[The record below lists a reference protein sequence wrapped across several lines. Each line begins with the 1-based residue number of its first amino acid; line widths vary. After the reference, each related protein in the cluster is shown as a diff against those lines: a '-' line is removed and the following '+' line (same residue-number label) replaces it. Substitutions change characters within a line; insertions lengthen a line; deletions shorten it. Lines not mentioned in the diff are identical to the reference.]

1 MTLTEIQD
9 ATKND
14 PTLCEVIHLIKN
26 NSWQSQQDIAGGVDV
41 AALKAFNKIKDEL
54 TVTATNGVLRGTK
67 IVIPS
72 SLQVRAI
79 SLAHQNKEADQRKT
93 LVPWY

>member
-14 PTLCEVIHLIKN
+14 STLCEVIHLIKN
-26 NSWQSQQDIAGGVDV
+26 NSRSLSDKQDFAGGVDV

-54 TVTATNGVLRGTK
+54 TVTATNDVVLRGTK

-72 SLQVRAI
+72 SLQLRAI
-79 SLAHQNKEADQRKT
+79 SLTHESNLGWSKQ
-93 LVPWY
+93 